1 MKKSPKFQVY
11 INLLPSK
18 AATEVNLSML
28 WCLLAVGFAYKILVS
43 LTGLYFDGE
52 ESEGERSLVIVMGF
66 AYLLFA
72 MMILIVQEDT
82 LESGLDEAYASFN
95 RSAATFLAE
104 NGGLDSRYVNS

>member
-1 MKKSPKFQVY
+1 MLQLTGITCFFQIY
-11 INLLPSK
+11 INVFPSK

-43 LTGLYFDGE
+43 LTGLYFAGE

-66 AYLLFA
+66 AYLLLA
-72 MMILIVQEDT
+72 MMILVVQEDT

-95 RSAATFLAE
+95 RSAALFLAE
-104 NGGLDSRYVNS
+104 NGGLDSR